1 MAGFKVSIGADSKR
15 AERELSSFEKKT
27 KSIAKSI
34 QKGFQERIG
43 HKLFD
48 GLAGAAR
55 RIPGML
61 AEAIDSASSLNEQ
74 IGKSEAVFG
83 DSAKMI
89 KAWSK
94 QTAKSI
100 GMANV
105 EALEAAGNFGS
116 IFNAVGLSN
125 SDAANMSRTLV
136 DLAADMGSFNDV
148 TNEQAITALLAA
160 MRGESE
166 PISRL
171 GVNFR
176 EATLKAKAFEMGLSD
191 GKSALDAQ
199 TKAIAAYNVI
209 LEQTIRQQGNFK
221 DTFDDLANSKKILD
235 AQFKEASITVGNAL
249 LPAMQELVHVMS
261 NADMDSFARAVAGVG
276 KAFVSLTEEIGEN
289 IRFIDE
295 FLEKGTGV
303 FDASFAMGSAPKLPF
318 RPEGD
323 QMERDLLEAQ
333 ERYNPNMTQ
342 ASKDRLKFLRDLD
355 ESKRKTEEAEEEIQE
370 LDQKIVKIKTDVKP
384 VDFGFPELPTSAPI
398 KAKMRKKGPDEVLL
412 DGLRDAVRKTE
423 DDLFNISS
431 RSSNLAVS
439 SMQRIGGGGGAYGE
453 LDLSRR
459 QTKLQEQMVSLLE
472 KLNGNQGR
480 GPVSDF

>member
-34 QKGFQERIG
+34 EKGFKERIG

-83 DSAKMI
+83 DSSKMI
-89 KAWSK
+89 KDWSK

-148 TNEQAITALLAA
+148 TNEEAITALLAA

-221 DTFDDLANSKKILD
+221 DTSDGLANSKKILT
-235 AQFKEASITVGNAL
+235 AQLKEASIQIGNAL
-249 LPAMQELVHVMS
+249 LPAVQELVKMMS
-261 NADMDSFARAVAGVG
+261 EADIKGFANNISDLAV
-276 KAFVSLTEEIGEN
+276 AFVSLAE
-289 IRFIDE
+289 
-295 FLEKGTGV
+295 GV
-303 FDASFAMGSAPKLPF
+303 GKTVEMYKQLASQQNVVHGAAAMA
-318 RPEGD
+318 
-323 QMERDLLEAQ
+323 QMLADKMVAKREA
-333 ERYNPNMTQ
+333 
-342 ASKDRLKFLRDLD
+342 K
-355 ESKRKTEEAEEEIQE
+355 EEAEREKIEAAEQEEHDRKIQE
-370 LDQKIVKIKTDVKP
+370 SKKRVEQYEAELAEFERKQSSAPGLKTDVEP

-398 KAKMRKKGPDEVLL
+398 EAKIREKSPDEVLL

>member
-34 QKGFQERIG
+34 EKGFKERIG

-61 AEAIDSASSLNEQ
+61 GEAIDSASSLNEQ

-125 SDAANMSRTLV
+125 IDAANMSRTLV

-148 TNEQAITALLAA
+148 TNEEAITALLAA

-221 DTFDDLANSKKILD
+221 DTSDGLANSKKILT
-235 AQFKEASITVGNAL
+235 AQLKEASIQVGDAL
-249 LPAMQELVHVMS
+249 LPAVQELVKMMS
-261 NADMDSFARAVAGVG
+261 EADIEGFANNISDLAV
-276 KAFVSLTEEIGEN
+276 AFVSLAEGVGKTVEMYKQLALQQNVVHGAAAMAQMLADKMVAKREAKEDAEREKIAAAEQEEHDRKIQESKKRVALYEAELAGFE
-289 IRFIDE
+289 
-295 FLEKGTGV
+295 LKT
-303 FDASFAMGSAPKLPF
+303 ST
-318 RPEGD
+318 
-323 QMERDLLEAQ
+323 AQ
-333 ERYNPNMTQ
+333 EILEQ
-342 ASKDRLKFLRDLD
+342 W
-355 ESKRKTEEAEEEIQE
+355 KTNAE
-370 LDQKIVKIKTDVKP
+370 P
-384 VDFGFPELPTSAPI
+384 FDFGFPELPKISPTE
-398 KAKMRKKGPDEVLL
+398 AKMREKGPDEVLL
-412 DGLRDAVRKTE
+412 DELRDEIRKTE
-423 DDLFNISS
+423 DDLFNMSS

-472 KLNGNQGR
+472 QLNGNQGR

>member
-1 MAGFKVSIGADSKR
+1 MAGFKVSIGADSKM

-34 QKGFQERIG
+34 AKGFKERIG

-48 GLAGAAR
+48 GLAGAAG

-61 AEAIDSASSLNEQ
+61 GEAIDSASSLNEQ

-83 DSAKMI
+83 DSSKMI
-89 KAWSK
+89 KDWSK

-148 TNEQAITALLAA
+148 TNEEAITALLAA

-221 DTFDDLANSKKILD
+221 DTSDGLANSKKILT
-235 AQFKEASITVGNAL
+235 AQLKEASIQVGNAL
-249 LPAMQELVHVMS
+249 LPAVQELVKMMS
-261 NADMDSFARAVAGVG
+261 EADIEGFANNIGDLAV
-276 KAFVSLTEEIGEN
+276 AFVSLAEGIGKTIEMYKKLALQQN
-289 IRFIDE
+289 VVH
-295 FLEKGTGV
+295 G
-303 FDASFAMGSAPKLPF
+303 AAAMA
-318 RPEGD
+318 
-323 QMERDLLEAQ
+323 QMLADKMVAKREA
-333 ERYNPNMTQ
+333 R
-342 ASKDRLKFLRDLD
+342 
-355 ESKRKTEEAEEEIQE
+355 EEAEREKIEAAEQEEHDRKMRGIALKEAELAGFPVKTSTAQE
-370 LDQKIVKIKTDVKP
+370 ILEQFKTNAEP
-384 VDFGFPELPTSAPI
+384 FDFGFPELPTIEPI
-398 KAKMRKKGPDEVLL
+398 EPKMREKGPDEVLL

-423 DDLFNISS
+423 DDLFNMSS